1 MNWIFKYLLFSTL
14 IFTNSLNIP
23 TKVFVKLELKHMTP
37 ILNALSTYTTSKF
50 SRANSTTKEMFA
62 SYCQNIREA
71 QYYMSTKPDKLV
83 YIGWIP
89 LMDDRRMIK
98 FRDFKIK
105 PRRNDNTGVPF
116 RKVPTYFIFI
126 EPDVNNTLKIQKIFN
141 NPTLDIDIDV
151 SQLKNDL
158 LSMANDINATL
169 DLEPLKSYDN
179 GRWFLILSESSM
191 FECNT
196 S

>member
-1 MNWIFKYLLFSTL
+1 MGRSSLKQKST
-14 IFTNSLNIP
+14 
-23 TKVFVKLELKHMTP
+23 
-37 ILNALSTYTTSKF
+37 
-50 SRANSTTKEMFA
+50 
-62 SYCQNIREA
+62 Q
-71 QYYMSTKPDKLV
+71 
-83 YIGWIP
+83 
-89 LMDDRRMIK
+89 IK

-105 PRRNDNTGVPF
+105 PRINDNTGVPF

-126 EPDVNNTLKIQKIFN
+126 EPELNNTLKIQKIFN

-179 GRWFLILSESSM
+179 GRWFLILSESSI

>member
-1 MNWIFKYLLFSTL
+1 
-14 IFTNSLNIP
+14 
-23 TKVFVKLELKHMTP
+23 
-37 ILNALSTYTTSKF
+37 
-50 SRANSTTKEMFA
+50 
-62 SYCQNIREA
+62 
-71 QYYMSTKPDKLV
+71 
-83 YIGWIP
+83 
-89 LMDDRRMIK
+89 MIK